1 MKGKKIGLMGI
12 KLLLMLSFIV
22 PLLAA
27 CGITESIKEQYPLV
41 SVNGS
46 GNETSYVYRA
56 EDQSVPE
63 VAAAMADKKKPKQ
76 QSEESTE
83 RMFLVYSNEII
94 QLEQDPENTGDT
106 LVEVNSTD
114 YVRKNYSSDFL
125 KGYLLAS
132 VIGDLFG
139 SGGHGGAYRGY
150 SSKDTYKPATS
161 YRTPSVDD
169 KKVAPPMTVERSG
182 SIFRRSSKADSSVK
196 SDTSSTS
203 SSTTKKKESVIG
215 KIFKDKD
222 GSDKSSTSNNMFKK
236 STPKKPKVKMGRSR
250 ITRRR

>member
-1 MKGKKIGLMGI
+1 MKRKKIGLMSI
-12 KLLLMLSFIV
+12 KLLLIFSFIV
-22 PLLAA
+22 PLLTA
-27 CGITESIKEQYPLV
+27 CGIKDSIKEQYPLV

-56 EDQSVPE
+56 EDKSVPE
-63 VAAAMADKKKPKQ
+63 VAAALADQKKPKE

-94 QLEQDPENTGDT
+94 QLEQDPDNSSDT
-106 LVEVNSTD
+106 LVEVNSTA

-150 SSKDTYKPATS
+150 SSKDTYKPATK

-196 SDTSSTS
+196 SDTSS

-222 GSDKSSTSNNMFKK
+222 GSDKSSSSNKMFKK
-236 STPKKPKVKMGRSR
+236 STTKKPKVRMGRSR